1 MEEYD
6 VDTSSSC
13 SFERDGMDFSEQ
25 YQRKDAPYVPVQ
37 TEKRYDW
44 KFIYEEVIWYLT
56 TDGTGVLPVL
66 CCLFFVVP
74 IAVVFLLGRL
84 WRLLKAESANSQWD
98 D

>member
-44 KFIYEEVIWYLT
+44 KSIYEEVI
-56 TDGTGVLPVL
+56 
-66 CCLFFVVP
+66 
-74 IAVVFLLGRL
+74 
-84 WRLLKAESANSQWD
+84 
-98 D
+98 